1 MKRPLASLFA
11 YERTGTQAQAHI
23 LDARLTRIRQTHT
36 RLRHTR
42 WRAHMQANVRLDRR
56 RAGTDWAHPA
66 NMRGYMEWARS
77 YAGRYQGRLNED
89 HRGDES
95 AEADDQLETHAHF
108 RLRVLALLS
117 LAAPRYR
124 PRARACALRHGGS
137 TSGREEA

>member
-1 MKRPLASLFA
+1 
-11 YERTGTQAQAHI
+11 
-23 LDARLTRIRQTHT
+23 
-36 RLRHTR
+36 
-42 WRAHMQANVRLDRR
+42 
-56 RAGTDWAHPA
+56 
-66 NMRGYMEWARS
+66 MRGYMEWARS

-124 PRARACALRHGGS
+124 RAHARAHCA
-137 TSGREEA
+137 TAGRLAAVKRSSRGLP